1 MKHTNGGRMKLI
13 AAALGIAVALSMSTL
28 SSHAQ
33 ESKPAVTHENESTQT
48 FYLSN
53 VRDVG
58 EGNEIVTAIRNIVS
72 PSSRIYFVP
81 SQNAIVVRTTPEQ
94 MALTQKLITDL
105 DRKNKTYRLT
115 YTLTEIDNGKRI
127 GTQHYSLT
135 VVAGQ
140 RTTLKQGSRVPIA
153 TGAYTLSTSTT
164 QTQMT
169 YVDVGMNFDVTLD
182 EFANGVRLR
191 SHVEQ
196 SSIAEQTSSATL
208 TDPVIRQ
215 TTLEGTAF
223 LTPGEPMILGSLDIP
238 GSTRHM
244 DVAVEM
250 EAVK

>member
-1 MKHTNGGRMKLI
+1 MKHNNGGRTKLV
-13 AAALGIAVALSMSTL
+13 AGVLGIVVVLSMSTI
-28 SSHAQ
+28 SSRAQ
-33 ESKPAVTHENESTQT
+33 EPKAAVSHEAESTQT

-53 VRDVG
+53 VSDRS

-72 PSSRIYFVP
+72 PSSKIYFVP
-81 SQNAIVVRTTPEQ
+81 SRNVIVVRSTPDQ
-94 MALTQKLITDL
+94 MALTQKLIADL
-105 DRKNKTYRLT
+105 DRHNKTYRLT

-164 QTQMT
+164 QTQIT

-191 SHVEQ
+191 SRVEQ
-196 SSIAEQTSSATL
+196 SSIAEQTSSVTL